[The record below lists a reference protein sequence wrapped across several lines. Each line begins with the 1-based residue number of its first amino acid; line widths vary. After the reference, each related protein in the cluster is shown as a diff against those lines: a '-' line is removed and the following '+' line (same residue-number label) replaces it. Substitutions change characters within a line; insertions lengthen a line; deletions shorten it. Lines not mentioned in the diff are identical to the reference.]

1 MNYELI
7 YRRVA
12 TQNCVKTDQKIGTER
27 YIRKIL
33 NNQDQCCNSSS
44 YLYT

>member
-12 TQNCVKTDQKIGTER
+12 TQNCVKTDQKLGTER
-27 YIRKIL
+27 YINQEKIK
-33 NNQDQCCNSSS
+33 
-44 YLYT
+44 